1 MQDPNRNREE
11 PAMRAKR
18 TNHKRW
24 PWIAIGL
31 ILTGCAAVGPDYTA
45 ITPDAPETWN
55 AEMAGGLTP
64 NSPDPG
70 TLASWWTIFND
81 PELTRLEQRAVDG
94 NLELQTARS
103 RIREARALRG
113 VSQAR
118 LFPTVGAQAAA
129 SKIRSNES
137 GGRGT
142 EFEYYTAGFDAGWEL
157 DIFGGLRRSIE
168 ASQADL
174 EASQVNLHNVMI
186 SLMAEVAVNY
196 VDVRIYQAQLSI
208 TRANIKSQEETY
220 SLNQSRNQAGIIDEL
235 AVQESLRILESSRS
249 QIPAIETRLSG
260 AKNRLAVL
268 LGRQPSEFAQE
279 LVEEKAIPS
288 LPAIVAIG
296 IPAETLRR
304 RPDIRFAERVV
315 AAQNARI
322 GVVTADLYPK
332 FFLAG
337 TIGIESIDSG
347 DLLDWSSRI
356 WSIGPRATWKI
367 FDAGSIRQ
375 NIEVQNARQEQ
386 ALIQYQATVLD
397 AQEEVE
403 NALVAYAKEQR
414 RRDSL
419 EKAATA
425 AQRAEL
431 LARDKYQA
439 GLVNFNNVLD
449 AQRSLLLLQNELNQ
463 STGTATTNLVR
474 LYKSLGGGWEY
485 ATSVKE
491 ASNTIND

>member
-1 MQDPNRNREE
+1 
-11 PAMRAKR
+11 
-18 TNHKRW
+18 
-24 PWIAIGL
+24 
-31 ILTGCAAVGPDYTA
+31 
-45 ITPDAPETWN
+45 
-55 AEMAGGLTP
+55 MAGGLIP
-64 NSPDPG
+64 NPPDPDA
-70 TLASWWTIFND
+70 LAGWWTIFND
-81 PELTRLEQRAVDG
+81 PDLSSLEEQAVNG

-118 LFPTVGAQAAA
+118 LLPVVAADASA
-129 SKIRSNES
+129 SKIRSNEF
-137 GGRGT
+137 GGGES
-142 EFEYYTAGFDAGWEL
+142 EFELYAAGFDAGWEL

-168 ASQADL
+168 ASQADF

-186 SLMAEVAVNY
+186 SLMAEVALNY
-196 VDVRIYQAQLSI
+196 VDVRIYQAQLAL
-208 TRANIKSQEETY
+208 TRANIKTQEETY
-220 SLNQSRNQAGIIDEL
+220 FLNQSRNQAGIIDEL
-235 AVQESLRILESSRS
+235 AVHESLRILESSRS
-249 QIPAIETRLSG
+249 QIPTIETRLSA
-260 AKNRLAVL
+260 AKNRIAVL
-268 LGRQPSEFAQE
+268 LGRQPVEFSQE
-279 LVEEKAIPS
+279 LVEEKAIPA
-288 LPAIVAIG
+288 LPATVAIG

-304 RPDIRFAERVV
+304 RPDIRFAERLV
-315 AAQNARI
+315 AAQTARI
-322 GVVTADLYPK
+322 GAATADLYPK
-332 FFLAG
+332 FHLAG

-356 WSIGPRATWKI
+356 WSIGPRASWKL

-375 NIEVQNARQEQ
+375 NIAVQTARQEQ
-386 ALIQYQATVLD
+386 ALIQYRATVLN

-431 LARDKYQA
+431 LARDRYKA

-463 STGTATTNLVR
+463 STGIATSNLVR
-474 LYKSLGGGWEY
+474 LYKSLGGGWKY
-485 ATSVKE
+485 AALVE
-491 ASNTIND
+491 ERSNQNRD

>member
-1 MQDPNRNREE
+1 MKHPNRNSDT
-11 PAMRAKR
+11 PGMRAKR
-18 TNHKRW
+18 AIWLRW
-24 PWIAIGL
+24 PAITFGL
-31 ILTGCAAVGPDYTA
+31 LLTGCAAVGPDYTP
-45 ITPDAPETWN
+45 IEPNVPETWS
-55 AEMAGGLTP
+55 AEMTGGLTSHP
-64 NSPDPG
+64 PDLEA
-70 TLASWWTIFND
+70 LAHWWKIFDD
-81 PELTRLEQRAVDG
+81 PDLSSLEERAVAG

-118 LFPTVGAQAAA
+118 MFPTVEANAAA
-129 SKIRSNES
+129 AKIRSNES
-137 GGRGT
+137 VSSEN
-142 EFEYYTAGFDAGWEL
+142 EFDIYAAGFDAGWEL

-168 ASQADL
+168 AAQADL
-174 EASQVNLHNVMI
+174 EASQVDLHNVMI

-196 VDVRIYQAQLSI
+196 VDVRIYQAQLSL
-208 TRANIKSQEETY
+208 TRANIKSQEESY
-220 SLNQSRNQAGIIDEL
+220 FLNQSRNQAGIIDEL
-235 AVQESLRILESSRS
+235 AVQESLRILERSRS
-249 QIPAIETRLSG
+249 QIPAIETRLSA

-268 LGRQPSEFAQE
+268 LGRQPGEFAQA
-279 LVEEKAIPS
+279 LVEEKAIPA
-288 LPAIVAIG
+288 LPAFVAIG

-304 RPDIRFAERVV
+304 RPDIRLAERVV
-315 AAQNARI
+315 SAQTARI
-322 GVVTADLYPK
+322 GVATADLYPK
-332 FFLAG
+332 FQLVG

-356 WSIGPRATWKI
+356 WSIGPRASWKI
-367 FDAGSIRQ
+367 FDAGAIRQ
-375 NIEVQNARQEQ
+375 NIAVQNERQEQ
-386 ALIQYQATVLD
+386 ALIQYQQTVLD

-414 RRDSL
+414 RRDFL
-419 EKAATA
+419 EKAAAA
-425 AQRAEL
+425 AQRAEM

-485 ATSVKE
+485 AISMEDPSTR
-491 ASNTIND
+491 IPD

>member
-1 MQDPNRNREE
+1 MKYPHRNDGESV
-11 PAMRAKR
+11 MGAKGTR
-18 TNHKRW
+18 KMRW
-24 PWIAIGL
+24 PLIATGL
-31 ILTGCAAVGPDYTA
+31 ILIGCAAVGPDY
-45 ITPDAPETWN
+45 IPIKPDGPETWN
-55 AEMAGGLTP
+55 AEMAGGLTTNP
-64 NSPDPG
+64 PDPNA
-70 TLASWWTIFND
+70 LARWWSIFND
-81 PELTRLEQRAVDG
+81 PELSSLEERAVSG

-113 VSQAR
+113 ISQAR
-118 LFPTVGAQAAA
+118 LFPSVGANAAA
-129 SKIRSNES
+129 SKIRSSES
-137 GGRGT
+137 GGTGT
-142 EFEYYTAGFDAGWEL
+142 AFEYYTAGFDAGWEL

-174 EASQVNLHNVMI
+174 EASQVNLGSVMI
-186 SLMAEVAVNY
+186 SLMAEVALNY
-196 VDVRIYQAQLSI
+196 VDLRVYQAQLSI
-208 TRANIKSQEETY
+208 TRANIKTQEETY
-220 SLNQSRNQAGIIDEL
+220 ALNQSRNQAGIIDEL
-235 AVQESLRILESSRS
+235 AVHESLRILESSRS
-249 QIPAIETRLSG
+249 QIPALEARLSA

-268 LGRQPSEFAQE
+268 LGRQPVEFAKE
-279 LVEEKAIPS
+279 LVEAAAIPA

-315 AAQNARI
+315 ASQTARI
-322 GVVTADLYPK
+322 GVATADLYPK
-332 FFLAG
+332 FHLAG

-356 WSIGPRATWKI
+356 WSIGPRASWKI

-375 NIEVQNARQEQ
+375 NIEVQTARQEQ
-386 ALIQYQATVLD
+386 ALIQYQATVLN

-419 EKAATA
+419 EKAASA
-425 AQRAEL
+425 AQLAEL

-463 STGTATTNLVR
+463 SKGAATNNLVR
-474 LYKSLGGGWEY
+474 LYKSLGGGWEH
-485 ATSVKE
+485 ATLVE
-491 ASNTIND
+491 DTSNQNEF

>member
-1 MQDPNRNREE
+1 MKYPNRNSDE
-11 PAMRAKR
+11 PVMSVKRAIR
-18 TNHKRW
+18 MRW
-24 PWIAIGL
+24 PSIAMGL
-31 ILTGCAAVGPDYTA
+31 ILFGCAAVGPDYTP
-45 ITPDAPETWN
+45 IKPDVPETWN

-64 NSPDPG
+64 NPPDPG

-94 NLELQTARS
+94 NLELDTARS

-137 GGRGT
+137 GGAGT
-142 EFEYYTAGFDAGWEL
+142 EFEFYTAGFDAGWEL

-174 EASQVNLHNVMI
+174 EASQMNLHNVMI

-249 QIPAIETRLSG
+249 QIPAIETRLSA

-268 LGRQPSEFAQE
+268 LGRQPGAFAQE
-279 LVEEKAIPS
+279 LIEEKAIPS
-288 LPAIVAIG
+288 LPTIVAIG

-315 AAQNARI
+315 AAQTARI

-332 FFLAG
+332 FYLAG

-347 DLLDWSSRI
+347 DLLDWSSRV

-414 RRDSL
+414 RREFL

-439 GLVNFNNVLD
+439 GLVDFNNVLD

-485 ATSVKE
+485 ATSVE
-491 ASNTIND
+491 DTSYPNND